1 MTIYSQS
8 GKVLWNKTNQP
19 VTARRATEAISF
31 NNSYSGSI
39 TILINNIKIGSVAT
53 DSVKF
58 TSKHT

>member
-39 TILINNIKIGSVAT
+39 TILINNMEAIGTNAKKTVEMTKII
-53 DSVKF
+53 
-58 TSKHT
+58 